1 MPRLVREIMVRDVS
15 TVRPET
21 SLPDLERA
29 FQRERVSGFPVV
41 GQDGQLVGIV
51 SRTDV
56 LRQLAAERSLGESLV
71 DTCRDDSDED
81 WADESS
87 SAIGR
92 IVGERMERQCVRD
105 IMRTELVSAAPG
117 DSVRHVAGLMLDHR
131 VHRVP
136 VVDEGR
142 LVGLLSS
149 MDLVRLVA
157 EE

>member
-1 MPRLVREIMVRDVS
+1 MHENVN

-21 SLPDLERA
+21 SLPDLERG

-41 GQDGQLVGIV
+41 ERDGRLVGIV

-56 LRQLAAERSLGESLV
+56 LRQLALEQSLGESLV
-71 DTCRDDSDED
+71 DTRRDDTDED
-81 WADESS
+81 WADKSS
-87 SAIGR
+87 GEIGR
-92 IVGERMERQCVRD
+92 MVGERMERQCVRD
-105 IMRTELVSAAPG
+105 IMRSNVVIAAPG
-117 DSVRHVAGLMLDHR
+117 DSLRDVAQLMLRHS

-136 VVDEGR
+136 IVKEGR
-142 LVGLLSS
+142 LVGLISS